1 MLTLVLVVLGV
12 VGGSVGLYLI
22 LRNNPK
28 IKAKVDAEVDKLDKK
43 W

>member
-12 VGGSVGLYLI
+12 VGGGIGLYLV

-28 IKAKVDAEVDKLDKK
+28 IKAKVDAKVDKIDKK